1 MEYEKN
7 IEIILRQTNLTSDEI
22 RELLIKNNNN
32 VMDVLK
38 IHYGINDKKENIKNK
53 INSKS
58 LNQEIYKQIRNKLYL
73 QVDNVKKV

>member
-7 IEIILRQTNLTSDEI
+7 IEIILRQTNLNSDEI
-22 RELLIKNNNN
+22 RELLIQNNNN

-38 IHYGINDKKENIKNK
+38 IHYGINDKKENKKNE

>member
-7 IEIILRQTNLTSDEI
+7 IEIILRQTDLTSDEI

-38 IHYGINDKKENIKNK
+38 IHYGINDKKENIKSK

-73 QVDNVKKV
+73 QVDNVKKA

>member
-7 IEIILRQTNLTSDEI
+7 IEIILRQTNLNSDEI
-22 RELLIKNNNN
+22 RELLIQNNNN

-38 IHYGINDKKENIKNK
+38 IHYGINDKKENIKNE

-73 QVDNVKKV
+73 QVDNVKKL

>member
-7 IEIILRQTNLTSDEI
+7 IEIILRQTNLNSDEI
-22 RELLIKNNNN
+22 KELLIKNNNN

-38 IHYGINDKKENIKNK
+38 INYGKNNKKENIKNK
-53 INSKS
+53 INSKT

-73 QVDNVKKV
+73 QLDNVKK

>member
-7 IEIILRQTNLTSDEI
+7 IEIILRQTNLNSDEI
-22 RELLIKNNNN
+22 KELLIKNNNN

-38 IHYGINDKKENIKNK
+38 IHYNINVKENNK

-58 LNQEIYKQIRNKLYL
+58 LNQEIYKQLRNKLYL

>member
-7 IEIILRQTNLTSDEI
+7 IEIILRQTNLNSDEI
-22 RELLIKNNNN
+22 KELLIKNNNN

-53 INSKS
+53 INSKT

-73 QVDNVKKV
+73 QLDNVKK

>member
-7 IEIILRQTNLTSDEI
+7 IEIILRQTNLNSDEI
-22 RELLIKNNNN
+22 KELLIKNNNN

>member
-7 IEIILRQTNLTSDEI
+7 IEIILRQTNLNSDEI
-22 RELLIKNNNN
+22 RELLIQNNNN

-38 IHYGINDKKENIKNK
+38 IHYGINDKKENKKNE

-73 QVDNVKKV
+73 QVDNVKKL

>member
-7 IEIILRQTNLTSDEI
+7 IEIILRQTNLNSDEI
-22 RELLIKNNNN
+22 RDLLIQNNNN

-38 IHYGINDKKENIKNK
+38 IHYGINDKKENIKNE